1 MPLSDRERDLLAND
15 LLTWIEQ
22 REAEQIAYGVYDVTM
37 IGAEVLG
44 SYQPV
49 DTTRPALADRE
60 GDLRAALCWLADD
73 VQIIRFS
80 AEADPAE
87 WVFRSRIAEIVRL
100 LSKLRQRLPPRYE
113 GEKQRQRI
121 SHAKRVTGD
130 VTFHVAPRRVPRRR
144 RAPAAYLAMLDGDPE
159 HERCAALIREVITT
173 RLPKLQQISQ
183 FQEDALREILQ
194 AIELSP
200 ARGAERGVVVTA
212 STGAGK
218 TYAFFLPV
226 LAKIILER
234 CLRGRVGVKA
244 ICIYPRV
251 ALSENQL
258 SDFVE
263 AAFHVNQVLAA
274 HQLPPIT
281 IGIESGAAVYRSGD
295 FRKTDAKSREQ
306 LAAVRG
312 WRYDQDFGG
321 YLAPFAYCVG
331 TPGQLCDQ
339 APQPLGV
346 QPSDP
351 RTLRCPSCGTAY
363 PFIQFARDV
372 MATAP
377 PDLLVATTESLNK
390 RLISSEY
397 QYLFGTSSFC
407 APSVVMLDEIHLQ
420 TSTSGTQVAL
430 LLRRLLARIRMG
442 KQERDDSANLAFV
455 GLSATIAGPRAFL
468 SELSGL
474 PAQNIREVRPHEDEL
489 EVIGAERYIF
499 VRAEDSEDTAVI
511 STLIQTA
518 MCVLHTMPQ
527 PPTGSAI
534 KRYRTFGF
542 VQSLDVVGRWL
553 YQMRDAE
560 KVQPYFVQD
569 RERLRTERTPV
580 AQWPIH
586 PIPLYVYRYPPYN
599 RQLFPNLFGSSQ
611 RHTCGCEHG
620 LPDRSCH
627 YFATGECWW
636 ALSQPGKAR
645 REPLNISRKSGSD
658 RDKPIKPD
666 DDLIIT
672 TSALE
677 VGYDDEALMCV
688 LQYTAPSNVAS
699 FVQRKGRGGRK
710 VGTRPIVVTVL
721 SPYKSTDLFL
731 FRNQHLL
738 TDPTFRKLPLN
749 AQNRYLQRIHGFYA
763 LCDWLA
769 YRAHAA
775 ERTFIIDYLKAPDL
789 AYLMEQTADTD
800 VLLAF
805 KDYLR
810 RAFAMDTDALSRVL
824 TEESQGLLTA
834 ILADG
839 LVQQAYPHL
848 AATGAVPVKA
858 RELLRRYLPQNL
870 FSDINLPEVQ
880 VDYRPNN
887 QRAGKHLSTES
898 ISLALSET
906 IPGNVTFRGGQG
918 ATWVPPQP
926 VAGGQMIALDAHYT
940 YEELHD
946 RAKTASLPGRTLR
959 LLGIKPQQI
968 RQLTVLRPQTITPA
982 QFSEDHER
990 VYWYAD
996 PDSGALREH
1005 RGRPDEVQNVKRLA
1019 HSSSAFAL
1027 SGVTFRAERERP
1039 PRDYSLAGTH
1049 PAVVADLLGQALVE
1063 KLVLHSDEPAN
1074 MNLLQVQRVIL
1085 GSQYTLKSREKGF
1098 DEIGGVLGF
1107 CRNHTNQGHVA
1118 LGFEMLTEGLV
1129 LDLRPSALEG
1139 FIPSAGLGRRLRA
1152 SAITHRFITELTVD
1166 HGEGYFP
1173 AVNLAHVLLT
1183 LADQRLQGDGAR
1195 IVELR
1200 GWLSATSPD
1209 VTTEVEAVA
1218 GRVHGLSPKN
1228 IEAVKQL
1235 LKDEYLQRFVDICEG
1250 AEPGGAIFRRYLRDT
1265 FQYSLTIALRQV
1277 AQEIAGVEAL
1287 NYVAAWTELY
1297 TDYESPADS
1306 IWLYEIGVGGIG
1318 VMRATHDVLRQTPDR
1333 LWAELGQKMTRCP
1346 TAQEEALLR
1355 LLLAQPERWLAGCDG
1370 LVAAIIGARGSDD
1383 RQTAI
1388 DAFLAA
1394 VRRQLSV
1401 PVALAAAK
1409 SLLRVFVP
1417 EYAQAVGGAPISSW
1431 QLYREINQLFLPR
1444 CAAELG
1450 REPSIVEARALLA
1463 EAVLAEPPAGH
1474 ACPYPE
1480 LSRLARAYRVELDF
1494 GQGDPALKHE
1504 VRAVLE
1510 NAIERRLL
1518 ITCRGA
1524 CPSCLDD
1531 RSGEIE
1537 APGQARL
1544 LLSRHLL
1551 NEWLADV
1558 RSGQTLEVGA
1568 GGSLSDVGAQLRA
1581 IFEGGAQLAYLRAP
1595 AAQLGSLCAVVSYL
1609 TDAGVDT
1616 ALGMR
1621 YPLISDVR
1629 TIFPDDPGGLP
1640 QVELTVRPIE

>member
-1 MPLSDRERDLLAND
+1 MPLTEHERESLAQD
-15 LLTWIEQ
+15 LLTFIEQ
-22 REAEQIAYGVYDVTM
+22 REAEQIAYGVYDVTLT
-37 IGAEVLG
+37 GAEVLS
-44 SYQPV
+44 SYRAI
-49 DTTRPALADRE
+49 DTRRPPLADRD
-60 GDLRAALCWLADD
+60 GDLSEALRWLANTAL
-73 VQIIRFS
+73 IIRFD
-80 AEADPAE
+80 AEANPAD
-87 WVFRSRIAEIVRL
+87 WVFRSRIAETVRL
-100 LSKLRQRLPPRYE
+100 LSKLRQRLPPRYDS
-113 GEKQRQRI
+113 EKPRQRI
-121 SHAKRVTGD
+121 SKAKRLTGD

-144 RAPAAYLAMLDGDPE
+144 HIPADYLTLLNGSAE
-159 HERCAALIREVITT
+159 HERCADLLGTAIAVH
-173 RLPKLQQISQ
+173 LPKLHEISQ

-194 AIELSP
+194 VIELSP

-263 AAFHVNQVLAA
+263 ALFHVNRVLADNG
-274 HQLPPIT
+274 LPPIS
-281 IGIESGAAVYRSGD
+281 IGIESGAAVYQSDD
-295 FRKTDAKSREQ
+295 FRRTDEKGREQ
-306 LAAVRG
+306 LAGRG
-312 WRYDQDFGG
+312 WRYDQGFAG

-331 TPGQLCDQ
+331 TPGHACDR
-339 APQPLGV
+339 APQQLGV
-346 QPSDP
+346 RPDDL
-351 RTLRCPSCGTAY
+351 RTLRCPACDEAY
-363 PFIQFARDV
+363 PFIQFARDA
-372 MATAP
+372 MAEAP
-377 PDLLVATTESLNK
+377 PDLLVATTESLNM
-390 RLISSEY
+390 RLISSQH
-397 QYLFGTSSFC
+397 QYLFGTDRFC

-420 TSTSGTQVAL
+420 TSTAGSQVAL
-430 LLRRLLARIRMG
+430 LLRRLLARIKMG
-442 KQERDDSANLAFV
+442 KQDRGESANLAFV

-468 SELSGL
+468 AELSGI
-474 PAQNIREVRPHEDEL
+474 PAQNIREVFPHEDEL
-489 EVIGAERYIF
+489 DVVGAERYIF

-527 PPTGSAI
+527 PPTGSALG
-534 KRYRTFGF
+534 RYRTFGF

-560 KVQPYFVQD
+560 RTTDNAQKD
-569 RERLRTERTPV
+569 RDRLRTERRPV
-580 AQWPIH
+580 DQRPIKSV
-586 PIPLYVYRYPPYN
+586 PLYVYRFPPFN
-599 RQLFPNLFGSSQ
+599 RQLFPNLFGTGQTHS
-611 RHTCGCEHG
+611 CGCEHG
-620 LPDRSCH
+620 HPATNCR
-627 YFATGECWW
+627 YFASGECWW

-645 REPLNISRKSGSD
+645 REPLNIRRKSGAD
-658 RDKPIKPD
+658 RDKPIEPK

-769 YRAHAA
+769 YRAHSSG
-775 ERTFIIDYLKAPDL
+775 RSFNIDYLRSSDL
-789 AYLMEQTADTD
+789 AYLMEQAADAN
-800 VLLAF
+800 VLLMF

-810 RAFAMDTDALSRVL
+810 RAFAMDSEALTRVL
-824 TEESQGLLTA
+824 TEESQGLLTS

-839 LVQQAYPHL
+839 LVQQAHPKLML
-848 AATGAVPVKA
+848 ARAKPIKG
-858 RELLRRYLPQNL
+858 RELLRQHLPQNL

-880 VDYRPNN
+880 VDYRPRD
-887 QRAGKHLSTES
+887 QRAGKRLSTES

-906 IPGNVTFRGGQG
+906 IPGNVTFRGGKG
-918 ATWVPPQP
+918 AIWVPPQP
-926 VAGGQMIALDAHYT
+926 VVGSQLVALDAHYT

-946 RAKTASLPGRTLR
+946 RAKTASLPGRALR
-959 LLGIKPQQI
+959 LLGIKPQQV
-968 RQLTVLRPQTITPA
+968 RQLSVLRPQMITPA
-982 QFSEDHER
+982 EFSEDHEK

-996 PDSGALREH
+996 PNSGALREH
-1005 RGRPDEVQNVKRLA
+1005 RGLPSQVQDVKRLA

-1027 SGVTFRAERERP
+1027 SGVIFRAERERP
-1039 PRDYSLAGTH
+1039 PRDYSVAGAH
-1049 PAVVADLLGQALVE
+1049 PALVADPIGQALVE
-1063 KLVLHSDEPAN
+1063 RLVLHSDEPAN
-1074 MNLLQVQRVIL
+1074 MNMLQVQRVIL
-1085 GSQYTLKSREKGF
+1085 GSQYALKSREPGF
-1098 DEIGGVLGF
+1098 EAMGGVLGF
-1107 CRNHTNQGHVA
+1107 CRNESNRGHVA

-1129 LDLRPSALEG
+1129 LDLRPGALEG
-1139 FIPSAGLGRRLRA
+1139 FVPSASLSRRLRA
-1152 SAITHRFITELTVD
+1152 NAITHRFITDLTVD
-1166 HGEGYFP
+1166 SGEDYFP
-1173 AVNLAHVLLT
+1173 AVNLTQVLLT
-1183 LADQRLQGDGAR
+1183 VVDRRLQGDAEG

-1200 GWLSATSPD
+1200 GWL
-1209 VTTEVEAVA
+1209 TTANPAAMADVEAVA
-1218 GRVHGLSPKN
+1218 GGVHGLSPKN
-1228 IEAVKQL
+1228 TEAVKQL
-1235 LKDEYLQRFVDICEG
+1235 LKDEYLQRFLAVCEG
-1250 AEPGGAIFRRYLRDT
+1250 AEPGGAIFGRHLRDT

-1297 TDYESPADS
+1297 ADFPSPADS

-1318 VMRATHDVLRQTPDR
+1318 VMRATHDVLRGAPDR
-1333 LWAELGQKMTRCP
+1333 LWAELAQKMTRCP

-1355 LLLAQPERWLAGCDG
+1355 LLLAQPEDWLADCDR
-1370 LVAAIIGARGSDD
+1370 LVAAITSARGSDE
-1383 RQTAI
+1383 RQAAI
-1388 DAFLAA
+1388 DALLAA
-1394 VRRQLSV
+1394 MRRQLGV
-1401 PVALAAAK
+1401 PVAQAATKA
-1409 SLLRVFVP
+1409 LLRVFVP
-1417 EYAQAVGGAPISSW
+1417 EYVQSAGGAPIINW
-1431 QLYREINQLFLPR
+1431 RLYREINQLFLPG
-1444 CAAELG
+1444 CGAELG
-1450 REPSIVEARALLA
+1450 REPSITEARALLA
-1463 EAVLAEPPAGH
+1463 TAVLATRSPGQA
-1474 ACPYPE
+1474 APYPE
-1480 LSRLARAYRVELDF
+1480 LDRLAEAYRAELDT
-1494 GQGDPALKHE
+1494 GQGVTSLARD
-1504 VRAVLE
+1504 VRAALE

-1531 RSGEIE
+1531 RSGDIE
-1537 APGQARL
+1537 APGLARL
-1544 LLSRHLL
+1544 LLSRSLL
-1551 NEWLADV
+1551 NEWVVGV
-1558 RSGQTLEVGA
+1558 RSGQTLHVGA
-1568 GGSLSDVGAQLRA
+1568 GGSLADVSAQLRA
-1581 IFEGGAQLAYLRAP
+1581 IFEGGAQVAYLRAP

-1621 YPLISDVR
+1621 YPLISDVQ
-1629 TIFPDDPGGLP
+1629 TIYPDEPGGAP

>member
-1 MPLSDRERDLLAND
+1 MTSDDHMVRILAD
-15 LLTWIEQ
+15 DVLTFIEQ

-37 IGAEVLG
+37 TGGEVLA
-44 SYQPV
+44 SYRPI
-49 DTTRPALADRE
+49 DTMRPPLTDRE
-60 GDLRAALCWLADD
+60 GNLREVLRWLAEEAL
-73 VQIIRFS
+73 IIRFNGAS
-80 AEADPAE
+80 DPAD
-87 WVFRSRIAEIVRL
+87 WVFRSRIAETVRL
-100 LSKLRQRLPPRYE
+100 LSKLRQRLPSRSDA
-113 GEKQRQRI
+113 EKQRQRI
-121 SHAKRVTGD
+121 SHAKRLTGD
-130 VTFHVAPRRVPRRR
+130 VTFHVTPRRVPRRR
-144 RAPAAYLAMLDGDPE
+144 RAPADYLAMLDGSAE
-159 HERCAALIREVITT
+159 HVRCAQLLRTAIT
-173 RLPKLQQISQ
+173 RHLDKLHLISQ

-194 AIELSP
+194 AIEISP
-200 ARGAERGVVVTA
+200 VRGAERGLVVTA

-226 LAKIILER
+226 LAKLILER

-258 SDFVE
+258 RDFVE
-263 AAFHVNQVLAA
+263 AIFHVNQVLADN
-274 HQLPPIT
+274 HLPPIR
-281 IGIESGAAVYRSGD
+281 IGIESGAAVYR
-295 FRKTDAKSREQ
+295 TDDLRRTDRRTREQ
-306 LAAVRG
+306 LAGRG
-312 WRYDQDFGG
+312 WRYDEDFGG

-331 TPGQLCDQ
+331 TPGHACDQ
-339 APQPLGV
+339 APQQLGV
-346 QPSDP
+346 RPDDL
-351 RTLRCPSCGTAY
+351 RTLCCLACGTTY
-363 PFIQFARDV
+363 PYIQFTRDV
-372 MATAP
+372 MAEAP
-377 PDLLVATTESLNK
+377 PDLLVATTESLNN
-390 RLISSEY
+390 RLIASEC
-397 QYLFGTSSFC
+397 QYLFGTNTFS

-420 TSTSGTQVAL
+420 TSTAGTQVAL
-430 LLRRLLARIRMG
+430 LLRRLLARIRLG
-442 KQERDDSANLAFV
+442 KQERGDSANLVFV

-468 SELSGL
+468 SELSGI

-489 EVIGAERYIF
+489 EVIGAERYVF

-527 PPTGSAI
+527 PPAGSPI
-534 KRYRTFGF
+534 TRYRTFGF

-560 KVQPYFVQD
+560 KAQPWFVQD

-580 AQWPIH
+580 AQWPIR
-586 PIPLYVYRYPPYN
+586 PIPLYVYRFPPFN
-599 RQLFPNLFGSSQ
+599 RQIFPNLFGAG
-611 RHTCGCEHG
+611 HTDRCGCERG
-620 LPDRSCH
+620 QPDRDCPS
-627 YFATGECWW
+627 FAAGECWW
-636 ALSQPGKAR
+636 VLSQPGKAR
-645 REPLNISRKSGSD
+645 REPLNIRRKSGAD
-658 RDKPIKPD
+658 RDQPIAPE

-688 LQYTAPSNVAS
+688 IQYTAPSNVAS

-769 YRAHAA
+769 YRASSAG
-775 ERTFIIDYLKAPDL
+775 RSLNIDYLAAPDL
-789 AYLMEQTADTD
+789 AYLMEQTTD
-800 VLLAF
+800 ANVLLAF

-810 RAFAMDTDALSRVL
+810 QAFAMDSDALSRVL

-839 LVQQAYPHL
+839 LVPRVHPQLTNAR
-848 AATGAVPVKA
+848 ARPVKA
-858 RELLRRYLPQNL
+858 RELLRSHLPQNL

-880 VDYRPNN
+880 VDYRPQD
-887 QRAGKHLSTES
+887 QREDKPLRTES

-918 ATWVPPQP
+918 AAWVPPRP
-926 VAGGQMIALDAHYT
+926 VAGTHLVALDAHYT
-940 YEELHD
+940 VEELHD
-946 RAKTASLPGRTLR
+946 RAKTTSLPGRALR
-959 LLGIKPQQI
+959 LLGIRPQQI

-996 PDSGALREH
+996 PNSGALREH
-1005 RGRPDEVQNVKRLA
+1005 HGRPSEVQDVKRLA

-1039 PRDYSLAGTH
+1039 PRDYSLAGAH
-1049 PAVVADLLGQALVE
+1049 PAIVADPIGQALFE
-1063 KLVLHSDEPAN
+1063 RIVLHSDEPAN

-1098 DEIGGVLGF
+1098 DEVGGVLGF
-1107 CRNHTNQGHVA
+1107 CRDATNQTPVA

-1129 LDLRPSALEG
+1129 LDLRSGALEG
-1139 FIPSAGLGRRLRA
+1139 FSPSASLSRRLRA
-1152 SAITHRFITELTVD
+1152 SAITHRFITELTVEG
-1166 HGEGYFP
+1166 GEDYFP
-1173 AVNLAHVLLT
+1173 AVNLARVLLT
-1183 LADQRLQGDGAR
+1183 VADRRLQGDVER
-1195 IVELR
+1195 IDALR
-1200 GWLSATSPD
+1200 GWLSTANP
-1209 VTTEVEAVA
+1209 VAMAEVEAVA
-1218 GRVHGLSPKN
+1218 SQVHGLSPKN
-1228 IEAVKQL
+1228 VEGLKQL
-1235 LKDEYLQRFVDICEG
+1235 LKDECLRLFLDTCAG
-1250 AEPGGAIFRRYLRDT
+1250 AEPGGAIFRRHLRDT

-1297 TDYESPADS
+1297 ADYASPADS

-1318 VMRATHDVLRQTPDR
+1318 VMRATHDVLRQAPDR
-1333 LWAELGQKMTRCP
+1333 LWAELGQKMTRCQ

-1355 LLLAQPERWLAGCDG
+1355 LLLDQPEAWLERCNS
-1370 LVAAIIGARGSDD
+1370 LVAAITGARSADE
-1383 RQTAI
+1383 RQVAI
-1388 DAFLAA
+1388 DALLAA
-1394 VRRQLSV
+1394 VRRQLGV
-1401 PVALAAAK
+1401 PVAPAATKA
-1409 SLLRVFVP
+1409 LLRVFVP
-1417 EYAQAVGGAPISSW
+1417 DYAQSAGGAPIVNW
-1431 QLYREINQLFLPR
+1431 RLYREINHLFLPR
-1444 CAAELG
+1444 CTAELG

-1463 EAVLAEPPAGH
+1463 QVALAPLAPGQEAL
-1474 ACPYPE
+1474 YPE
-1480 LSRLARAYRVELDF
+1480 LGRLAQAYRDELDAR
-1494 GQGDPALKHE
+1494 QGARALDRE
-1504 VRAVLE
+1504 VRAALQ

-1537 APGQARL
+1537 APGLARL
-1544 LLSRHLL
+1544 LLSRGLL
-1551 NEWLADV
+1551 DEWVTGA

-1568 GGSLSDVGAQLRA
+1568 GGGLTDVARQLRA
-1581 IFEGGAQLAYLRAP
+1581 IFEEGSQLAYLRAP

-1629 TIFPDDPGGLP
+1629 TIYPEEPGGLP
-1640 QVELTVRPIE
+1640 QVELAVRPIA